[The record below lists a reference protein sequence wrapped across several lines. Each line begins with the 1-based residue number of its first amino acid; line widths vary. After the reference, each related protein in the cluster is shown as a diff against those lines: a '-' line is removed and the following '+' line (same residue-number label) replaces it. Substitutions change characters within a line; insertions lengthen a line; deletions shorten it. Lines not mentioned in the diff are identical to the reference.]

1 MIGRK
6 RLFASLDKVNRLD
19 DSTREVGMVCINP
32 SINNSY
38 PYTSTCYPGVSSVSV
53 DRARPIL
60 KSRVRI
66 SSERSET
73 LEKLVLLD

>member
-1 MIGRK
+1 
-6 RLFASLDKVNRLD
+6 
-19 DSTREVGMVCINP
+19 MVCINP

-38 PYTSTCYPGVSSVSV
+38 AHTSTCYPGVSSVSV

-60 KSRVRI
+60 KRRVRI